1 MIAREEVMECLDCLC
16 LASRK
21 AARTITRTYEARL
34 RPLGI
39 RATQFSLL
47 TLILGHGKIGIGAL
61 AEVSATER
69 TTLSRNLA
77 LLETAGLIVRQ
88 PGEDARERTIR
99 ITRKGSDLIGKA
111 LPIWREAQAA
121 MVASIGSDSA
131 AVLRK
136 LGARPVQSQL
146 EMPSQREAGESHA

>member
-1 MIAREEVMECLDCLC
+1 MDQAEIKERLDCLC

-21 AARTITRTYEARL
+21 AARAITRAYEAKL

-69 TTLSRNLA
+69 STLSRNLA
-77 LLETAGLIVRQ
+77 LLEVSGLIAIE
-88 PGEDARERTIR
+88 PGDDARERTIR
-99 ITRKGSDLIGKA
+99 VTRKGTNLVEKA
-111 LPIWREAQAA
+111 LPVWREAQAA
-121 MVASIGSDSA
+121 VAALIGSEGAAALRQIARSA
-131 AVLRK
+131 
-136 LGARPVQSQL
+136 VQ
-146 EMPSQREAGESHA
+146 

>member
-1 MIAREEVMECLDCLC
+1 MDQAEIKERLDCLC

-21 AARTITRTYEARL
+21 AARAITRAYEAKL

-69 TTLSRNLA
+69 STLSRNLA
-77 LLETAGLIVRQ
+77 LLEVSGLIAIE
-88 PGEDARERTIR
+88 PGDDARERTIR
-99 ITRKGSDLIGKA
+99 VTRKGTNLVEKA
-111 LPIWREAQAA
+111 LPVWREAQAA
-121 MVASIGSDSA
+121 VAASIGSEGAAALRQIARSA
-131 AVLRK
+131 
-136 LGARPVQSQL
+136 VQ
-146 EMPSQREAGESHA
+146 

>member
-1 MIAREEVMECLDCLC
+1 MVAREELMECLDCLC

-21 AARTITRTYEARL
+21 AARTITRTYEAKL

-47 TLILGHGKIGIGAL
+47 TLILGHGKIGVGAL

-77 LLETAGLIVRQ
+77 LLETAGLIVLE

-99 ITRKGSDLIGKA
+99 VTRKGTNLVEKA
-111 LPIWREAQAA
+111 LPVWREAQTATA
-121 MVASIGSDSA
+121 ASIGSDA
-131 AVLRK
+131 AQVLRK
-136 LGARPVQSQL
+136 LGARLMQ
-146 EMPSQREAGESHA
+146 